1 VKGIQ
6 RDLVVQLW
14 SNHGPALQVG
24 VRRSSELVGGASPD
38 EHEALIGCDQLGQEE
53 SGSSLPLSGTPELP
67 SDRPT
72 GAHSAELTQ
81 PPASEHRRLC
91 EVGHGLMDTDMR
103 TYTVL
108 HRELVLA
115 KSSTSR
121 WIASRS
127 RKLSARLCPE
137 D

>member
-1 VKGIQ
+1 
-6 RDLVVQLW
+6 
-14 SNHGPALQVG
+14 
-24 VRRSSELVGGASPD
+24 
-38 EHEALIGCDQLGQEE
+38 
-53 SGSSLPLSGTPELP
+53 
-67 SDRPT
+67 
-72 GAHSAELTQ
+72 
-81 PPASEHRRLC
+81 
-91 EVGHGLMDTDMR
+91 
-103 TYTVL
+103 VL